1 MTSCVWFS
9 ISNFGG
15 SGLVVFEGWSM
26 TQLPQVEFQSCMGNI
41 VAEELLGNGVGFAQ
55 SVVLDEL
62 GVGGG
67 VRVGGECL
75 GEQGC

>member
-1 MTSCVWFS
+1 
-9 ISNFGG
+9 
-15 SGLVVFEGWSM
+15 
-26 TQLPQVEFQSCMGNI
+26 MGNI
-41 VAEELLGNGVGFAQ
+41 VADKLLGNGVGFAQ
-55 SVVLDEL
+55 SVVLDKL